1 LGPPALAFLILGTAV
16 LSSCAT
22 ATRVA
27 RQEQF
32 PLDPREDLPGPFSQ
46 NVVKGWNRLLAG
58 DAAGA
63 EASFQVAGA
72 EAPDMAA
79 MIGRVEA
86 LVLGGRP
93 HEASQICRAL
103 PETGEPTVALLVAC
117 GEARAREGDPGG
129 GYGLYRR
136 ALARTSDRPGLV
148 ARTEELRLAARDAL
162 SAKAREAAAEGL
174 FDEARLDIARA
185 LELAPESVALHV
197 QAGDLESA
205 AGESENAFGLYREA
219 LRLDPKNAEVEERVG
234 NLALQTGA
242 LDLAVTMFD
251 ELARN
256 DPHFVSRAED
266 ARLAFRIANWPEIER
281 EAAQSSRLTRA
292 GAAGLV
298 WWMYP
303 EVREAKV
310 ASGVIASDVVARR
323 DSRALT
329 RALALGLLEAD
340 RETHRANPDGPLTVS
355 AAARLLL
362 RLLGLVVPESKSLPC
377 PRPGRRLPRS
387 SSESIQAAQAC
398 GLLPEI
404 EGGAMSGP
412 VFTEALDRIRALTD
426 SGKS

>member
-1 LGPPALAFLILGTAV
+1 GPAAIALLVLGAVAFF
-16 LSSCAT
+16 SCAT
-22 ATRVA
+22 PPRVA
-27 RQEQF
+27 RQDQF

-46 NVVKGWNRLLAG
+46 NVVKGWNRLLGG

-63 EASFQVAGA
+63 EASFRAASA
-72 EAPDMAA
+72 ESPGMAA
-79 MIGRVEA
+79 EIGRIEA
-86 LVLGGRP
+86 LVLAGRP
-93 HEASQICRAL
+93 HDASQLCRAL

-117 GEARAREGDPGG
+117 GEAHARDGDPGE

-136 ALARTSDRPGLV
+136 VLARTSGRTGLV
-148 ARTEELRLAARDAL
+148 ARTEELRLSARDAL

-174 FDEARLDIARA
+174 WDEARLDIARA
-185 LELAPESVALHV
+185 LELAPESAALRV

-205 AGESENAFGLYREA
+205 AGESDKAFGLYREA
-219 LRLDPKNAEVEERVG
+219 LRLEPRNAEVEEKVG
-234 NLALQTGA
+234 NLALETGA

-256 DPHFVSRAED
+256 DSRFVSRAEE
-266 ARLAFRIANWPEIER
+266 ARLAFRIANWPEQER

-362 RLLGLVVPESKSLPC
+362 RLLGLVVPEPKSLPC
-377 PRPGRRLPRS
+377 PRPGRRVPRS

-398 GLLPEI
+398 GLLPEV